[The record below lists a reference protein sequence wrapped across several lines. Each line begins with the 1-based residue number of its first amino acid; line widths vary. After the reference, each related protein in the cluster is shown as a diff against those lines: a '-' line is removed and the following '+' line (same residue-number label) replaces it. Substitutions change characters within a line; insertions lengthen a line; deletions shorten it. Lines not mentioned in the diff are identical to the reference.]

1 MDRSRENTWRITQ
14 GKKPLK
20 PMKDVVAHMRDYV
33 NTYDTQASYEDYSDE
48 IYIDDMLYAIG
59 TSLDAEY
66 KFRNGFVRFKEV
78 LLKKLLEDA
87 DLQLYREQKADE

>member
-14 GKKPLK
+14 GKQPLK
-20 PMKDVVAHMRDYV
+20 PMKDVVTHIKNYV
-33 NTYDTQASYEDYSDE
+33 NTYDTQAGYEDYSDE
-48 IYIDDMLYAIG
+48 IYIDDMLYVIG
-59 TSLDAEY
+59 TSLSGEY

-87 DLQLYREQKADE
+87 DLKLYREQKADE